1 MRHDRQLLIEIID
14 ETLRRL
20 PKDTEQRLKKYELW
34 NAIPNLR
41 RSKRVDAYC
50 FEERR
55 GARTRRSKEWLDL
68 QASNYEKTRS
78 KF

>member
-1 MRHDRQLLIEIID
+1 MRHNRQLFIEIVD

-20 PKDTEQRLKKYELW
+20 GTKKEGVDCYELW

-41 RSKRVDAYC
+41 RAKRVDAYC
-50 FEERR
+50 FEKRR
-55 GARTRRSKEWLDL
+55 SPRTRRSEAWLDL

-78 KF
+78 KS